1 VGLFRRRAALA
12 SASEGGSPAG
22 DPVAVFS
29 GGLLSWSGKP
39 TGMPVTTSRGLAR
52 LEFYGWGIRVRG
64 KGLLRRL
71 LPAFEA
77 RFEELSSTR
86 PLFARMGNK
95 GIFFAAGK
103 DREPI
108 VFWTTQSDEIL
119 AQLERQGVRANRSE
133 VRVKQLYE
141 IDELPR

>member
-1 VGLFRRRAALA
+1 
-12 SASEGGSPAG
+12 
-22 DPVAVFS
+22 
-29 GGLLSWSGKP
+29 
-39 TGMPVTTSRGLAR
+39 
-52 LEFYGWGIRVRG
+52 
-64 KGLLRRL
+64 LLRRL

-86 PLFARMGNK
+86 PLSARMGHK
-95 GIFFAAGK
+95 GIFFAAGR
-103 DREPI
+103 DSEPI